1 MASAEIK
8 TNLEFVKE
16 KLTNFKAHL
25 RAHSNTPEKVDE
37 WDAYT
42 IDHFLVFGAMNLM
55 PLEEQGKLHVA
66 TEKTIERYDIK
77 EDAEARAKIGRYY
90 EFLVA
95 FLKSVKS
102 SHQRRE

>member
-25 RAHSNTPEKVDE
+25 RAHSNSPEKVDE

-55 PLEEQGKLHVA
+55 PLEEKGELHVA

-77 EDAEARAKIGRYY
+77 DDKEARAKIGRYY

>member
-1 MASAEIK
+1 MEPDVRS
-8 TNLEFVKE
+8 NLEFVKE
-16 KLTNFKAHL
+16 KLGNFKAHL
-25 RAHSNTPEKVDE
+25 RAHSKTPEKVDE

-55 PLEEQGKLHVA
+55 PLADEGKLQVA
-66 TEKTIERYDIK
+66 VDKTVERYDIK
-77 EDAEARAKIGRYY
+77 EDAEARAKIMRYY